1 MSAHLDLDD
10 VASGNPLAEEE
21 LKNLRDNADWSSDK
35 IIQLAKENAD
45 MRAELEK
52 LEAKLEG
59 WIQKYIELK
68 FRHSNRRAALD
79 EMREALE
86 HMHKYILSTSSAS
99 LRADAFQKYP
109 KAGKMF
115 REIEGLLEKYPKE

>member
-59 WIQKYIELK
+59 WIQKYIELEV
-68 FRHSNRRAALD
+68 RHSNRRAALD
-79 EMREALE
+79 EMREALDE
-86 HMHKYILSTSSAS
+86 ALDYVNGQNKELYLKMCAVLA
-99 LRADAFQKYP
+99 KYP
-109 KAGKMF
+109 G
-115 REIEGLLEKYPKE
+115 GEK